1 LFDPQTPQGGL
12 FNSLVFS
19 KPPSPSSSRFGGARL
34 GDLGLKIKSGLLRHP
49 LLFKKKFYII
59 LTAGVLILLDFI
71 LNMKNEKKRVAGI
84 SVFAAIFLTG
94 FKFIVGILTGS
105 LGLLSEA
112 LHSGLDLVAA
122 VITYFSVSVS
132 DKPADKRHN
141 WGHGKIEN
149 FSAFIETILLL
160 ITCIWIINEALN
172 RLITG
177 ETDIEVNTWSYIA
190 VITSIVVDL
199 SRSRA
204 LSRVAKKYNSQ
215 ALEADALHFSTDIW
229 SSAVVLLG
237 LICANFGF
245 FFADSVAALMVAL
258 IVLVVS
264 YRLGKRSIDVL
275 LDKAPE
281 STYKIVD
288 NVLKNNSEVIE
299 YHDLRIR
306 TAGADTFVSVNIHVS
321 PGLTNQ
327 QAHSIC
333 DNIENEIKKLV
344 SRCEIIVHVEPEINT
359 PSPLHSS

>member
-1 LFDPQTPQGGL
+1 
-12 FNSLVFS
+12 
-19 KPPSPSSSRFGGARL
+19 
-34 GDLGLKIKSGLLRHP
+34 
-49 LLFKKKFYII
+49 
-59 LTAGVLILLDFI
+59 
-71 LNMKNEKKRVAGI
+71 MKNEKKRVAGI

-94 FKFIVGILTGS
+94 FKFIIGILTGS

-122 VITYFSVSVS
+122 IITYFSVSVS

-160 ITCIWIINEALN
+160 VTCVWIINEALH

-177 ETDIEVNTWSYIA
+177 KTDIEVTVWSYIA
-190 VITSIVVDL
+190 VLTSIVVDA

-215 ALEADALHFSTDIW
+215 ALEDDALHFSTDIW

-245 FFADSVAALMVAL
+245 FFADSVAALIVAL
-258 IVLVVS
+258 IVLVVCW
-264 YRLGKRSIDVL
+264 RLGKRSIDVL
-275 LDKAPE
+275 LDRAPK
-281 STYKIVD
+281 STFFKIEE
-288 NVLKNNSEVIE
+288 VLKNNTEIIK

-306 TAGADTFVSVNIHVS
+306 TAGADTFVAINIHVS

-333 DNIENEIKKLV
+333 DIIENEIHKIV
-344 SRCEIIVHVEPEINT
+344 ERCEVIVHVEPDI
-359 PSPLHSS
+359 